1 MTNNDS
7 ITYFS
12 ENIFDRNIYTKA
24 EIKVMVKNLIK
35 TISLFNFDKIDT
47 SSVEKKLMHFGIVNS
62 ESEYQNLATYLGKS
76 LYNDLLDAFS
86 RIDESDIYK
95 NYLDIAKYSQTYRE
109 AASDDL
115 ANITKPTLVDLF
127 CGSGGLSLGLMQA
140 GFRVV
145 FANDIA
151 KPALQ
156 TYSFNHP
163 EIRGQQ
169 ITMGGIQEIAH
180 NISEYIPD
188 KVDVLAGGPP
198 CQGFSMAN
206 RQRII
211 DDPRNILY
219 KYYVESVRQL
229 KPKIFIMENVKGMLS
244 VASQVV
250 EDFNTKTDIGYDISY
265 HIFNAKN
272 FGVPQNRER
281 LIYIGIRKDLTDRIK
296 SADIISNILK
306 KHNTPKYNLADA
318 INDLRPLKA
327 SRKKNTTNI
336 DSVESGSIIELNKN
350 INPKNKEYLD
360 KINTRKNTLI
370 YNHKAR
376 YNNDRDIEIFDR
388 MLPGDK
394 SDSPRIADIMPYKSR
409 NDIFKDKY
417 FKLIPSK
424 ICKTITAHMKFD
436 CNMYIHPSQARGL
449 TPREAARVQSY
460 PDSFFFLG
468 SYTKTYQQIG
478 NSVPPLMARA
488 IGNEVIQYI

>member
-12 ENIFDRNIYTKA
+12 ENIFDRNIYTKS
-24 EIKVMVKNLIK
+24 EIKTMVKNLIK
-35 TISLFNFDKIDT
+35 TINLFDFGKADGSTI
-47 SSVEKKLMHFGIVNS
+47 EKLKHFGIVNS
-62 ESEYQNLATYLGKS
+62 DQEYDTLATYLGKS
-76 LYNDLLDAFS
+76 LYQKLLSAFS
-86 RIDESDIYK
+86 KIDEETIYK
-95 NYLDIAKYSQTYRE
+95 EYLDIAKYSQRYRE

-115 ANITKPTLVDLF
+115 SNITKPTLVDLF
-127 CGSGGLSLGLMQA
+127 CGSGGLSLGLVQA

-163 EIRGQQ
+163 EIAGQK

-219 KYYVESVRQL
+219 KDYVESVRQL
-229 KPKIFIMENVKGMLS
+229 RPKIFIMENVKGMLS

-250 EDFNTKTDIGYDISY
+250 EDFNAKTKVGYDISY

-281 LIYIGIRKDLTDRIK
+281 LIYIGIRKDLTAKIK
-296 SADIISNILK
+296 AADIISNILK
-306 KHNTPKYNLADA
+306 KNNSPKYCLADA
-318 INDLRPLKA
+318 IDDLRPLKA
-327 SRKKNTTNI
+327 SRQKNATNI
-336 DSVESGSIIELNKN
+336 DSEESGSIIEMNKDLNS
-350 INPKNKEYLD
+350 KNKDYLD
-360 KINTRKNTLI
+360 KINNRENILI

-376 YNNDRDIEIFDR
+376 YNNDRDIKIFGR

-488 IGNEVIQYI
+488 IGKEVIQYI